1 MAAHPAPE
9 QAAVAP
15 CHDALVPI
23 GIGLSQL
30 VDAAVADIY
39 ELFIRGIENGEKL
52 VAQIAARIAEHRR
65 EGVVAVADAAVLG
78 HHKPDGR
85 MNKGKL
91 FKAPLRKA
99 IVGTYFHHLA
109 PFNSIS
115 DAETAS

>member
-1 MAAHPAPE
+1 
-9 QAAVAP
+9 
-15 CHDALVPI
+15 
-23 GIGLSQL
+23 
-30 VDAAVADIY
+30 
-39 ELFIRGIENGEKL
+39 
-52 VAQIAARIAEHRR
+52 
-65 EGVVAVADAAVLG
+65 
-78 HHKPDGR
+78 